1 MRDVKNMRVPKDF
14 PGGRDSQV
22 RFAQEAVAVIVLLGV
37 VLYCIWALYDA
48 LMVSAAGGP

>member
-1 MRDVKNMRVPKDF
+1 MKAPSDYPM
-14 PGGRDSQV
+14 GRDSRV
-22 RFAQEAVAVIVLLGV
+22 RFAQEAVAAIVRLGV